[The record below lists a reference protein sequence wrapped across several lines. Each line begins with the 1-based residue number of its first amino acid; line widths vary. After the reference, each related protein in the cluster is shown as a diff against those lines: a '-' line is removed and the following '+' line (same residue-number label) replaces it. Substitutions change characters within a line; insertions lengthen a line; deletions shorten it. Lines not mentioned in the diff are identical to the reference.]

1 MKIGT
6 QSPGQSRHFPAW
18 LGVLV
23 LLFVLGLAI
32 GDQEWQLALGDV
44 RAFWN
49 RLFQPAAAGPG
60 LPALIVDMS
69 FASYDDLL
77 GQRAQALRDG
87 VYMPSG
93 QDFVTATI
101 RIEGSVVPVRMRL
114 FEGPTEHLGEGEK
127 WGFEV
132 RTRQNQQL
140 LGMQRFYLQDPAD
153 NNWLGQ
159 WAFARALERAG
170 VLVARYQFV
179 HLVFNGDTWGTY
191 ALQEGFGNEL
201 LAAQGRPAGVIVRF
215 DAGLL
220 WRSIAHFGGDAQ
232 AAYADPVANLS
243 AADLQYLELDAYRDA
258 DIAGDPALSAERV
271 QALAMLRALQTGQV
285 TASEVFDVEQYG
297 RFLALVDLWGA
308 TKGTSLVNLRYYY
321 SADTGRLE
329 PIGFNA
335 NALGTDGRLSL
346 DATYG
351 DPALQ
356 AAYAQEALRISQPA
370 YLAQLRAELEPELQR
385 LRQAVASEH
394 ESVEPPWDALVV
406 RQEQIR
412 RSLNPVQPVLAY
424 LGPAKESSDGVI
436 RVYVGNVLNLPVE
449 IVGFDVHGATVLPP
463 DREWLQETS
472 TGLLTYAADRMI
484 LRAFSPAQAPVV
496 RYARFDIPL
505 AEIHRRDSELD
516 FTQPV
521 DVQVI
526 TRIPGL
532 SNTQM
537 TLAQE
542 GVPEPFARGGN
553 GQ

>member
-1 MKIGT
+1 MKIGK
-6 QSPGQSRHFPAW
+6 QSPGQSRQFPAW

-49 RLFQPAAAGPG
+49 RLFQPAAAGPD

-87 VYMPSG
+87 VYIPSG

-114 FEGPTEHLGEGEK
+114 FEGLTEHLGEGEK

-385 LRQAVASEH
+385 LQQAVASEH
-394 ESVEPPWDALVV
+394 EDVESPWDALVA

>member
-49 RLFQPAAAGPG
+49 RLFQPTAAGPD

-385 LRQAVASEH
+385 LQQAVASEH
-394 ESVEPPWDALVV
+394 EDVESPWDALVA